1 MVYLL
6 KIKMASS
13 SSIFSYICN
22 SSEEPE
28 RIANNI
34 KNCFYGS
41 NIFYNG
47 STLYRIILNRVEV
60 CNIEVYPFNKKD
72 IEIHLLKTINGEWQE
87 TRRFSTRENAVK
99 FVHHVLD
106 SDGFE
111 ASADEDNDGMWS
123 YRNDSNDEIKY
134 VMFLAIYKTINKAKK
149 NDCFEVLGVK
159 PNATNEEI
167 KKAYHQK
174 SKIHHPDMGGNMQDF
189 LKIQEAYEDAIEGVK
204 YGNENV
210 LHRELYEFYQYIDI
224 DKIVSDN
231 QDIVKKSNYNPS
243 SDFLKGFVLFA
254 IGGILSW
261 GSYNVAHSNGGGR
274 YTIYTGL
281 IFYGL
286 FRVFRSI
293 LRGVFGDRAITEAK
307 IKAKKIMHNTII
319 YGGITIIIV
328 LLMIFLI
335 ALIFRSF

>member
-1 MVYLL
+1 
-6 KIKMASS
+6 
-13 SSIFSYICN
+13 
-22 SSEEPE
+22 
-28 RIANNI
+28 
-34 KNCFYGS
+34 
-41 NIFYNG
+41 
-47 STLYRIILNRVEV
+47 
-60 CNIEVYPFNKKD
+60 
-72 IEIHLLKTINGEWQE
+72 
-87 TRRFSTRENAVK
+87 
-99 FVHHVLD
+99 
-106 SDGFE
+106 
-111 ASADEDNDGMWS
+111 
-123 YRNDSNDEIKY
+123 
-134 VMFLAIYKTINKAKK
+134 MFLAIYKTINKAKK

-204 YGNENV
+204 YGNKNV

-231 QDIVKKSNYNPS
+231 QDIVKKSNYNPL

-254 IGGILSW
+254 IGGISSW

-293 LRGVFGDRAITEAK
+293 LRGIFGDRAITEAK
-307 IKAKKIMHNTII
+307 VKAKKIIHNTII
-319 YGGITIIIV
+319 YGGIIIIIV
-328 LLMIFLI
+328 MLIILFI
-335 ALIFRSF
+335 ALVFRSF